1 MERRIAVRPLLVRSI
16 IIRRPA
22 FRRMSQSCGAG
33 AVELLSAAERTS
45 IGTLDN
51 YQTNTT
57 ASTHSDQI
65 SARYNRS
72 FGAAPAR
79 GGRGGGGGGG
89 GRGQGQQNRNAPPV
103 LRQSIAENFAYSH
116 SASSSQAF
124 SPLLGGNSESNGY
137 SLTSSYTVG
146 YGRLNST
153 ATLGWNR
160 SLSTGNNYFTNTA
173 VNPAQQAGVNVGT
186 PAIYNNPF
194 YFGVPSVALTGFQ
207 GLSDFTPSN
216 RVNQT
221 ITFSDFVA
229 YRFKKHNVRVGYDFH
244 RIHADVIGGSECPGL
259 VPVFGFCDTESG
271 SAAMRVEPRSDRIP
285 TASSRLPGRRL
296 RTCCLV
302 CHSSRR

>member
-1 MERRIAVRPLLVRSI
+1 MIPAACINSSGQALLNYYPLPNVS
-16 IIRRPA
+16 
-22 FRRMSQSCGAG
+22 
-33 AVELLSAAERTS
+33 S
-45 IGTLDN
+45 IGTQDN

-57 ASTHSDQI
+57 GSTHSDQI

-79 GGRGGGGGGG
+79 GGRGGFGGGG

-194 YFGVPSVALTGFQ
+194 YFGVPSVALTGVSRTERLFAEQQ
-207 GLSDFTPSN
+207 GESDDHIF
-216 RVNQT
+216 
-221 ITFSDFVA
+221 
-229 YRFKKHNVRVGYDFH
+229 
-244 RIHADVIGGSECPGL
+244 GL
-259 VPVFGFCDTESG
+259 CGLPVQEPQRSG
-271 SAAMRVEPRSDRIP
+271 WGMIS
-285 TASSRLPGRRL
+285 TASM
-296 RTCCLV
+296 RT
-302 CHSSRR
+302 